1 MQEVILL
8 ESYGIPWK
16 TKYQLRLGS
25 RNVFRKFSFESA
37 NTSAFSW
44 PKYWMI
50 NPRQKHGRRKGG
62 LGGLGNSCILKI
74 LPNKVCFLSFEW

>member
-1 MQEVILL
+1 MQDVILL

-62 LGGLGNSCILKI
+62 LEGSWQLLY
-74 LPNKVCFLSFEW
+74 FENFTKQSLFS